1 MRRHVLDSPISYYA
15 IFLSVRY
22 LPLRLCHWLGK
33 AVTLMVYVFSKKDRK
48 SQALNLSMV
57 LKKPLDHPEV
67 RKKTR
72 QVFINYGQYLVDF
85 FLMPQLPPE
94 KIKTFFTS
102 VKGEDVLKDAMA
114 KGKGAILLSAHVGN
128 WELGGNLLRA
138 LNYPLAVVVMS
149 HNTETTNILV
159 NRLRKDK
166 EIKVIEVDQSPFS
179 GVEIFRYLRNN
190 GIVTM
195 NGDRDY
201 FGTGR
206 RITFFDRKVLFPVG
220 PVALAMNSGA
230 ALIPAFVFKQADGK
244 YFGIMEEA
252 LPLISEGDRD
262 TVIEKNLSMTA
273 RIFEKYIRRY
283 PDQWY
288 CPDPISGPEKRLGI
302 DPSF

>member
-22 LPLRLCHWLGK
+22 LPLRLCRWLGK
-33 AVTLMVYVFSKKDRK
+33 VVTLMVYVFSKKDRK
-48 SQALNLSMV
+48 GQALNLSIV
-57 LKKPLDHPEV
+57 LNKPWKDSEV

-94 KIKTFFTS
+94 KIKTFFAS
-102 VKGEDVLKDAMA
+102 VKGENILKDAMA
-114 KGKGAILLSAHVGN
+114 NGKGAILLSAHVGN

-159 NRLRKDK
+159 NRLRKNKD
-166 EIKVIEVDQSPFS
+166 IKVIEVDQSPFS

-206 RITFFDRKVLFPVG
+206 RITFFGQKVLFPVG

-262 TVIEKNLSMTA
+262 AVIEKNLSMTA

-288 CPDPISGPEKRLGI
+288 CPDPISGPEKRLGS